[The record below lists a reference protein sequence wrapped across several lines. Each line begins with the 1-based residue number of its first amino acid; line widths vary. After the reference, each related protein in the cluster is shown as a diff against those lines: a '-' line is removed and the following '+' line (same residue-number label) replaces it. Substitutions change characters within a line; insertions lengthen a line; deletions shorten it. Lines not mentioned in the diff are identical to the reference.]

1 MRPDSH
7 TELWHYRAGHASMAR
22 IKYMSEQ
29 EQYVERRFT
38 IPAKEWSEEREK
50 HLCKACGLGKATRH
64 FKHTKVKRAQKKGE
78 LWHADFSGPFAPSI
92 EGNQYMVVIVD
103 SATRMT
109 FVYFTKRRDDT
120 TVIEM
125 LQLFYDEVI
134 RPIIAEDS
142 SLLPIFMQTDNGEF
156 ESKKVNQFC
165 TERGIIQRFTQPGH
179 SSSNG
184 LAEVQI
190 RYIKESARSMM
201 LHADLPQPYW
211 QCAASHA
218 VFVRN
223 RMPNT
228 YENKPVMDSLTLYTN
243 KTCDYSLWR
252 IWGSRAFVV
261 PLTHSNDQVQRSNEG
276 ILVGLKGNQ
285 YKVYDPRM
293 NKFLYSGNV
302 TFDEN
307 VGNFAM
313 QKLHASMQIPPN
325 KAEYSLEHF
334 THLIGT
340 VHLDPDELAYE
351 VVNVRIQKGLIVV
364 DRVPVI
370 SKIGKKR
377 LPIDT
382 IHALDALQY
391 RVLGDDEARIAV
403 GDDRSFTSQLSNK
416 S

>member
-1 MRPDSH
+1 
-7 TELWHYRAGHASMAR
+7 
-22 IKYMSEQ
+22 
-29 EQYVERRFT
+29 
-38 IPAKEWSEEREK
+38 
-50 HLCKACGLGKATRH
+50 
-64 FKHTKVKRAQKKGE
+64 
-78 LWHADFSGPFAPSI
+78 
-92 EGNQYMVVIVD
+92 MVVIVD

-142 SLLPIFMQTDNGEF
+142 SLLPIFLQTDNGEF

-276 ILVGLKGNQ
+276 IFVGLKGNQ